1 MSDVNQENSPQPEG
15 RAQGGGD
22 GGGGSAGPSS
32 VKVNPEVKPTPEVK
46 PPEKKPPEA
55 KEPEGESLDARS
67 PEEVKPPERKT
78 AEEERAGEKQE
89 PEAKSEAGKEKKR
102 TLDPAFGQAN
112 SFGKVKAGKMK
123 FVQAE
128 QINHITQHISTERVS
143 VRHFSA
149 SDGVEVTETHEQEC
163 VRRFR
168 GSDGELEELLVH
180 LTEKRILVLS
190 ADRGARKASVATCL
204 GWHLRDRGGC
214 KRPTLR
220 VEGLRTHTRIDLLQ
234 LAQKD
239 PELDGRVAI
248 FRSPFATGNPDL
260 LGVFEKMD
268 RAGWEQVAARLRDR
282 GAYLV
287 FTATPDEVEP
297 FRERVRDLRR
307 EVAPHPPAVLAEV
320 LDGRLAEAESGGTA
334 APEALA
340 LLRAHRERLLGTFP
354 YAARLA
360 EFVDFWLGI
369 DPPPL
374 LDEALRR
381 FNDSSRFLL
390 SEVDGDF
397 DAWSFGFTLALA
409 HCARDT
415 NGVRWV
421 DFDRLHGYVRQW
433 LRRDLAQRKAAD
445 EEDDGRPD
453 LRLELSDEALQK
465 RCRAEVRKDP
475 DTLAD
480 QIHFRDGGSEALW
493 TVMLGRHRRVLGA
506 LLPRLREL
514 VERLGDG
521 EDDRA
526 LRAMAAQIIGRIGEI
541 DPQRL
546 VLPLVTR
553 WVDVAVTTRRSAVG
567 PLFQGVM
574 ASTSERYRSV
584 CLAHLHGMR
593 PTPPPAA
600 SPPDPQPGE
609 GGVGASLSALRSGPA
624 VPVNSSAA
632 RSADARLSTIIGTYT
647 WVGRYDLPLAMREL
661 CAISAAHL
669 VPVVDR
675 AQPMV
680 RELGV
685 IAATLQQQVALA
697 EAEAPS
703 PLARELSDA
712 EVDHLVG
719 RFQALGSELD
729 AVLSPCELTLGSVQ
743 VALLSLCRTAGPI
756 PVFREMR
763 SWITEGGWKQA
774 LLLALM
780 LFHDEGI
787 AETLAGERVDL
798 PATDGRRALRSSV
811 LVEAIASGDDAV
823 RQTVRL
829 MGDLYES
836 ISLLFK
842 VHGPL
847 QRFCV
852 ETLAEHLTRWV
863 QDALPVPGHRA
874 AMKRLFEL
882 LARTH
887 DGILRAPL
895 LRVLNGPAFA
905 RGKPEMRD
913 FAASLDLAGERPPPA
928 APLLTA

>member
-1 MSDVNQENSPQPEG
+1 MSDVKQDNPPQPEG
-15 RAQGGGD
+15 SAQGGGD

-32 VKVNPEVKPTPEVK
+32 VKPAPEATPDGK
-46 PPEKKPPEA
+46 QEKKPQEV
-55 KEPEGESLDARS
+55 KEPEGKSSEPRS
-67 PEEVKPPERKT
+67 PEEAKQAERKT
-78 AEEERAGEKQE
+78 GGEDGAREEQE
-89 PEAKSEAGKEKKR
+89 PDGKAGAGKEKKQGEN
-102 TLDPAFGQAN
+102 PAAAQAN
-112 SFGKVKAGKMK
+112 VIERLRARKVKFVEAG
-123 FVQAE
+123 
-128 QINHITQHISTERVS
+128 QINHITQYLSTERVS
-143 VRHFSA
+143 LRHFSA
-149 SDGVEVTETHEQEC
+149 SEGVEVTDTHEQEC

-190 ADRGARKASVATCL
+190 ADRGARKASMATCL

-220 VEGLRTHTRIDLLQ
+220 VEGLRTHTRIDLVQ

-239 PELDGRVAI
+239 PALDGRVTI

-260 LGVFEKMD
+260 LGIFEKMD

-320 LDGRLAEAESGGTA
+320 LDGRLADAASRGTA
-334 APEALA
+334 TPEALA
-340 LLRAHRERLLGTFP
+340 LLRTHREQLLGTFP

-369 DPPPL
+369 DPPPP

-381 FNDSSRFLL
+381 FNDTSRFLL

-409 HCARDT
+409 HCARDAD
-415 NGVRWV
+415 GVRWV

-445 EEDDGRPD
+445 EDEDDLLD

-465 RCRAEVRKDP
+465 RCRAEVRKDH

-493 TVMLGRHRRVLGA
+493 RVMLGRHRRVLGA
-506 LLPRLREL
+506 LLPRMRDL

-526 LRAMAAQIIGRIGEI
+526 LRGIAAQIVGRIGEI

-553 WVDVAVTTRRSAVG
+553 WVDAPAPARRSAVG

-574 ASTSERYRSV
+574 GSSNERYRSM
-584 CLAHLHGMR
+584 CLAHLNGML
-593 PTPPPAA
+593 PEPPQAGEITIVAAPSTVVPAV
-600 SPPDPQPGE
+600 D
-609 GGVGASLSALRSGPA
+609 VRSGGQKPRA
-624 VPVNSSAA
+624 SGSPNE
-632 RSADARLSTIIGTYT
+632 RLVTIMGTYT

-661 CAISAAHL
+661 GAISAAHL
-669 VPVVDR
+669 VPVADR
-675 AQPMV
+675 AQPII

-685 IAATLQQQVALA
+685 IGATLDQQVALG
-697 EAEAPS
+697 EAPAS
-703 PLARELSDA
+703 PLVRRMSADELAQLISRYEALSD
-712 EVDHLVG
+712 
-719 RFQALGSELD
+719 ELD
-729 AVLSPCELTLGSVQ
+729 GMIPESGPVLAGLQT
-743 VALLSLCRTAGPI
+743 ALLSLCQTVGTI

-763 SWITEGGWKQA
+763 GWITEGGWKQA
-774 LLLALM
+774 VLLALM
-780 LFHDEGI
+780 LFYEDGV
-787 AETLAGERVDL
+787 AQALADERVDL
-798 PATDGRRALRSSV
+798 PAADGRRTVRSSV
-811 LVEAIASGDDAV
+811 LVEAVASGEDAV
-823 RQTVRL
+823 RQTARL
-829 MGDLYES
+829 VGDLYES
-836 ISLLFK
+836 ISVLFK

-847 QRFCV
+847 PRFCV
-852 ETLAEHLTRWV
+852 ETLAEHLTRWA
-863 QDALPVPGHRA
+863 QDALPVPVHRA

-895 LRVLNGPAFA
+895 LRVLNGPGFA